1 MPSVADP
8 VVLEFADVSYH
19 DPRFAT
25 PLLEHLDFAI
35 APGQALAITG
45 PAGSGKSTALAMALA
60 ALQPTR
66 GEVLVSGRQL
76 GHLDPAGVAHLRT
89 RVGYVAQQGALL
101 GNLSL
106 LDNLALPVRYH
117 HRAGE
122 EETRRAVAAAC
133 EAVDLEPGD
142 IPAVQPAV
150 ASHEMRQLVALAKAL
165 VLEPS
170 LLLIDEPASGL
181 GGNAGRQYW
190 RLLEQIRARRGIA
203 MLIATTD
210 APTAQATTTRTI
222 ALSLRQH
229 DLSRLRPAVSA
240 SAPPEGR

>member
-1 MPSVADP
+1 MPSAADP
-8 VVLEFADVSYH
+8 AVLEFADVSYH

-25 PLLEHLDFAI
+25 PLLEHLDFSL

-45 PAGSGKSTALAMALA
+45 PSGCGKSIALTLALAGRH
-60 ALQPTR
+60 PTR
-66 GEVLVSGRQL
+66 GEVLVSGKQL
-76 GHLDPAGVAHLRT
+76 SHLDDAGIAHLRT

-122 EETRRAVAAAC
+122 AETRRAVAAAC

-142 IPAVQPAV
+142 IPMVQPAL
-150 ASHEMRQLVALAKAL
+150 ATQEMRQLVALAKAL

-170 LLLIDEPASGL
+170 VLLIDEPASGL

-190 RLLEQIRARRGIA
+190 RLLEQIRERRGIA
-203 MLIATTD
+203 MLIATSD
-210 APTAQATTTRTI
+210 APTALAAVPRTI

-229 DLSRLRPAVSA
+229 DLSRLRPAVV
-240 SAPPEGR
+240 APPPADR